1 MEFGRLIFFQ
11 LFVVFALV
19 ATALAEEQAAG
30 DTKKDKRGIYGLGYG
45 GGYSGYGGYAGYAGY
60 NLPISHG
67 VSVITKEVAVPV
79 AQPVAVAV
87 EKHVPVPVKVN
98 ISLSLA
104 TESWAIVY
112 CPSTANRKY
121 SETSNN
127 FSVESLW
134 QRKENVT

>member
-1 MEFGRLIFFQ
+1 M
-11 LFVVFALV
+11 

-45 GGYSGYGGYAGYAGY
+45 GGYSGYSGHGGYGGYGGYASY

-79 AQPVAVAV
+79 AHPVPVAV

-98 ISLSLA
+98 IFLLFFGLILGDRVLKRI
-104 TESWAIVY
+104 E
-112 CPSTANRKY
+112 STARRII
-121 SETSNN
+121 
-127 FSVESLW
+127 L
-134 QRKENVT
+134 R